1 MAQIILKACAPNAS
15 DRWQDPAQMG
25 QALVNYMQTNRVN
38 ATPIISPVSAEP
50 PIPEELPAEEPEEEE
65 LRTDDNGL
73 TKHAVIQPKV
83 SLNGLKQV
91 FIITDFSAED

>member
-1 MAQIILKACAPNAS
+1 MIDS
-15 DRWQDPAQMG
+15 
-25 QALVNYMQTNRVN
+25 V
-38 ATPIISPVSAEP
+38 
-50 PIPEELPAEEPEEEE
+50 EE